1 MFVDRRLS
9 TFTPTWGYKGERMAT
24 INTEDLL
31 TIKQVSEELG
41 MPSSAVT
48 KMLKAVDPAL
58 KAGNTQLWLRED
70 VRSYLYG
77 MNEDLLTFLGVRPPS
92 ESYDSVITSSDEV

>member
-1 MFVDRRLS
+1 
-9 TFTPTWGYKGERMAT
+9 MAT

-31 TIKQVSEELG
+31 TAKQVSEELG
-41 MPSSAVT
+41 TPLSAVS
-48 KMLKAVDPAL
+48 KMLKAVEPAL

-70 VRSYLYG
+70 VRSYVYG

-92 ESYDSVITSSDEV
+92 ESYDSVITDDDIGEPASDGEV